1 MSDLGWSAPTC
12 PVTGELLAGG
22 EVVSR
27 SAVNRL
33 TTSVSDLPELMGD
46 LEYAASGL
54 RSGDSAGGGVP
65 SSKEPVNLA
74 LVLEAWALGDGL
86 WEWAQALTS
95 WVRGPKYLVRRGDWR
110 LIRQTFVVYADH
122 VRRWEEAPKL
132 IEAVDFAMHR
142 LEALASPAHRRLVFA
157 GRCTACS
164 GEVMAR
170 EDAELATCRTCG
182 AQVNVVEA
190 RNLMLTAAGER
201 ALPRPRAR
209 EVAEILVRRAI
220 PDATVRQWCSRGRL
234 QPSAVR
240 SGVRLY
246 LPRQI
251 ADLALMQRR

>member
-1 MSDLGWSAPTC
+1 MSEQGWSAPTC

-74 LVLEAWALGDGL
+74 LALEVWALGDGL

-95 WVRGPKYLVRRGDWR
+95 WVMGPKHLVRRGDWR
-110 LIRQTFVVYADH
+110 LIRQTFAVYADH
-122 VRRWEEAPKL
+122 VRRWPEAPKL
-132 IEAVDFAMHR
+132 VEAVDFAMHR
-142 LEALASPAHRRLVFA
+142 LEALASPARRRLVFA
-157 GRCTACS
+157 GRCKSCS

-170 EDAELATCRTCG
+170 EDAESTSCRTCG
-182 AQVNVVEA
+182 AEVDVAEA
-190 RNLMLTAAGER
+190 RAAMLEVAGER
-201 ALPRPRAR
+201 PLPRARAR
-209 EVAEILVRRAI
+209 EVAEILVCQRI
-220 PDATVRQWCSRGRL
+220 PDATVRS
-234 QPSAVR
+234 
-240 SGVRLY
+240 
-246 LPRQI
+246 
-251 ADLALMQRR
+251 